1 MKNRMNNFIVVLFL
15 ALVVAGCTSAPSR
28 FYTLNS
34 TATGNG
40 STNASLSVIV
50 GPVSIPAEVDR
61 PQFTVQVA
69 PNRVAVDEF
78 NRWAAPLSDNIARAV
93 AGDLSV
99 LLGTPRVAAIPAA
112 NFNSAYRVT
121 INVQRFETLPG
132 KSVLVD
138 AVWVVR
144 PPVIG
149 GMAQSG
155 RTLANESVSDD
166 SYDALARR
174 AQPRSC
180 ESEQRHRRCDPST
193 GELKLDLQKWFFGI
207 ILIGFNT

>member
-1 MKNRMNNFIVVLFL
+1 MKNHIINLSAVLFL
-15 ALVVAGCTSAPSR
+15 AVIAAGCSSAPSR

-34 TATGNG
+34 TATVDGAAN
-40 STNASLSVIV
+40 SNVAVIV

-78 NRWAAPLSDNIARAV
+78 NRWAAPLNDNIARVV
-93 AGDLSV
+93 AGNLAV
-99 LLGTPRVAAIPAA
+99 LLGTPRVATVPGA

-121 INVQRFETLPG
+121 ISVQRFESVPG

-144 PPVIG
+144 PPSVG
-149 GMAQSG
+149 AAQSG
-155 RTLANESVSDD
+155 RTVATEPVSGDD
-166 SYDALARR
+166 FDALASAHSRALAKVSSDIAAAIR
-174 AQPRSC
+174 AQVDVKP
-180 ESEQRHRRCDPST
+180 
-193 GELKLDLQKWFFGI
+193 
-207 ILIGFNT
+207 